1 MNILFLL
8 CSLYNIKI
16 RNVKQHK
23 NAGAIFFIKQWT
35 LTKEVGQKYP
45 QKGYNIKTGD

>member
-1 MNILFLL
+1 M
-8 CSLYNIKI
+8 SSNIKT
-16 RNVKQHK
+16 RVQY
-23 NAGAIFFIKQWT
+23 FFIKQWT